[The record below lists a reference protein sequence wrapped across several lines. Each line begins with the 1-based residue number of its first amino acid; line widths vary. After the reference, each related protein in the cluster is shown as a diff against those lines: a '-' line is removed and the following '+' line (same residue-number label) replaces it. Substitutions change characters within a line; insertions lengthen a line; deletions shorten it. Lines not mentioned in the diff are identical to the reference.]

1 MFHICSEVFIPEGK
15 LEGFKAAYSEALAKM
30 EKAEP
35 GTHSYMIHISED
47 GTKCQ
52 VDQYYFSEA
61 DFIAH
66 LKASGPML
74 QEVLDAYKTDVRY
87 WIFSRIESAEVKE
100 IIPKIANLDLLVVG
114 PPFRGYTREASGVP
128 ATWLDSD

>member
-1 MFHICSEVFIPEGK
+1 MFHICSEVIIPEGK
-15 LEGFKAAYSEALAKM
+15 LEGFKAAYSDILEKM
-30 EKAEP
+30 EKMEP
-35 GTHSYMIHISED
+35 GTHSYVVHISED
-47 GTKCQ
+47 GKRCQ

-61 DFIAH
+61 AFIAH

-74 QEVLDAYKTDVRY
+74 QEVLDDYKTDVRY

-114 PPFRGYTREASGVP
+114 PPFLGYSRETSGGT
-128 ATWLDSD
+128 AIWLGAD